1 MSKTEELYKEAIE
14 KMIIHSN
21 VHFNASEFIFKVIY
35 KDVPLNNNYT
45 IRGIDVFKTLESLK
59 QLVSDYYISHS
70 YTYRRDDG
78 DVGIIHKEYIDFYT
92 IEYPAA
98 FYFTLRRNC
107 NEEIIDQEVTID
119 ACGNH
124 LDMYNCIHLLPDLEE
139 TKFFRYVVYNGKFE
153 SEMLEAKNMEI
164 DLNKNYNDD
173 LPHEKIMNFINSG
186 NSGLAI
192 LYGKPGCGKT
202 SYIRRLMYNSDKE
215 FVYLDQSLFS
225 YICDPSFIR
234 FLMNNR
240 NCIFIL
246 EDCETLLADR
256 ITTNNS
262 RLATLLN
269 ISDGLLGDSLS
280 IKFICTFNCELNKLD
295 SAIKRKG
302 RLKIQYEFK
311 PLVPE
316 KANALIASLGK
327 EVKHDC
333 TLAQI
338 YNSEDNG
345 AEELKRN
352 KIGF

>member
-1 MSKTEELYKEAIE
+1 MMSKTEELYKIAVHEMTIFN
-14 KMIIHSN
+14 KDYS
-21 VHFNASEFIFKVIY
+21 HFNCQQTIFKFIHRILPSSDY
-35 KDVPLNNNYT
+35 KTYT
-45 IRGIDVFKTLESLK
+45 NVNAQKSIENLK
-59 QLVSDYYISHS
+59 SKVSDYYIQYDYEYNKNSE
-70 YTYRRDDG
+70 DG
-78 DVGIIHKEYIDFYT
+78 WYVSQETITFYT
-92 IEYPAA
+92 IEFPVILTFICTYTGEPYQILIVQHNGEYIQICKNIEFVPPTIIKYFDYVTYSNGTFSPAR
-98 FYFTLRRNC
+98 L
-107 NEEIIDQEVTID
+107 
-119 ACGNH
+119 
-124 LDMYNCIHLLPDLEE
+124 E
-139 TKFFRYVVYNGKFE
+139 TKDMK
-153 SEMLEAKNMEI
+153 I
-164 DLNKNYNDD
+164 DLSMNYNDD
-173 LPHEKIMNFINSG
+173 LPHDKILEFINSK

-202 SYIRRLMYNSDKE
+202 SYIRHLIYNSNKS
-215 FVYLDQSLFS
+215 FVYLDQSLFA
-225 YICDPSFIR
+225 YICDASFIQ
-234 FLMNNR
+234 FLLNNKD
-240 NCIFIL
+240 CIFIL

-269 ISDGLLGDSLS
+269 ISDGLLGDSLN

-345 AEELKRN
+345 AEEMKRN